1 LSVLMALAVSSC
13 SAGVPRAWAQYAEY
27 PRQVGG
33 YQHFKSNI
41 LPSWMSLDFELRGR
55 TEDQTAINL
64 ISGQNQLYELTRVH
78 GGMEIRASDW
88 AIVYLQF
95 HDDHALGLP
104 LKYTAANMRDTF
116 DLRQGYLDLHS
127 KSVRFI
133 AGRQE
138 LRYGDERV
146 VGISDWTNTSRTW
159 DGFLLRVG
167 NKNKLDLFTTSV
179 VIIHPTSLDTHGA
192 GLTFHG
198 AVGTLTTLL
207 PKTTFQ
213 PFLLVRAL
221 PRVRSQQG
229 IYGNETEF
237 TPGII
242 ATRAP
247 NSGLDYTVTGT
258 IQRGTY
264 SNDSIHAGS
273 AIIKIG
279 YTEEHLPWSPRV
291 GFEYDFAS
299 GNAHRNPMRI
309 STNDQQYPSNHNAFG
324 LVDLFGFQNIQQ
336 FRGDLDLTPL
346 PNLSLFLQTGSLQ
359 LATSRDNVYNG
370 SGAPLVNAPVTGF
383 SGKDIGTEFD
393 ASAKYVL
400 KKYLVINVGV
410 GHFFPGQVMT
420 QNGHNVPLTLS
431 YFALTYR
438 FRVN

>member
-1 LSVLMALAVSSC
+1 MSIALAVASC
-13 SAGVPRAWAQYAEY
+13 FAGVPRAWAQYAEY

-33 YQHFKSNI
+33 YQPFESGI

-55 TEDQTAINL
+55 TEDQTAIKL
-64 ISGQNQLYELTRVH
+64 ISGQNELYELTRAR
-78 GGMEIRASDW
+78 GGMQIQASSW
-88 AIVYLQF
+88 FTAYVQF
-95 HDDHALGLP
+95 QDAHALALP

-127 KSVRFI
+127 KSVRLI

-146 VGISDWTNTSRTW
+146 VGISDWTNTSRSW

-167 NKNKLDLFTTSV
+167 DKNKLDLFTTSV
-179 VIIHPTSLDTHGA
+179 VNIYPTSFDTHGA

-221 PRVRSQQG
+221 PRVKSQQG

-242 ATRAP
+242 VTREA
-247 NSGLDYTVTGT
+247 NSGLDYTATGT

-273 AIIKIG
+273 AIIKTG
-279 YTEEHLPWSPRV
+279 YTEEHLPWRPRA
-291 GFEYDFAS
+291 GFEYDYAT

-309 STNDQQYPSNHNAFG
+309 STNDQLYPSNHNAFG

-336 FRGDLDLTPL
+336 FRGDFDLTPL
-346 PNLSLFLQTGSLQ
+346 PNLSLFLQAGALQ
-359 LATSRDNVYNG
+359 LATNRDNVYNS
-370 SGAPLVNAPVTGF
+370 SGTPLVSAPATGF
-383 SGKDIGTEFD
+383 LGRDIGTEFD

-400 KKYLVINVGV
+400 TKYLVINAGV
-410 GHFFPGQVMT
+410 GHLFPGQVMT
-420 QNGHNVPLTLS
+420 QNGHNVPLTLT

-438 FRVN
+438 FKVN